1 MSGMQSNQLVRLF
14 YIYLY
19 LGPCAV
25 SPCYRV
31 CTWPDI
37 SRITP
42 GESRITPGESR
53 ITPGESRITP
63 DECHINLVNAVSP
76 PAHACHLATIQATA
90 TLISSDNI
98 NEPAVMKPC

>member
-1 MSGMQSNQLVRLF
+1 MMSGMQSNQLVRLF

-42 GESRITPGESR
+42 GESRITP
-53 ITPGESRITP
+53 

-90 TLISSDNI
+90 TLISSDKKI
-98 NEPAVMKPC
+98 NKK